1 MENLNTI
8 TSMKMASSV
17 LKDKCEATKANIKK
31 MMTQAGVVE
40 TYKTVKVNIP
50 KIPGEGD
57 DVQFIGLNGVS
68 FYFMKGET
76 IDMPEP
82 LYNLLRDCGKI

>member
-8 TSMKMASSV
+8 TTMKMASSA
-17 LKDKCEATKANIKK
+17 LQDKLEATKTNIKK
-31 MMTQAGVVE
+31 MMARAGVE

-50 KIPGEGD
+50 KIPGDGD
-57 DVQFIGLNGVS
+57 DVQFVGLNGVN
-68 FYFMKGET
+68 FHFMKGTT

-82 LYNLLRDCGKI
+82 LYNLLHDCGKI

>member
-8 TSMKMASSV
+8 TSMKMASSA
-17 LKDKCEATKANIKK
+17 LQDKLEATKANIKK
-31 MMTQAGVVE
+31 MMAQAGVE

-50 KIPGEGD
+50 KFPGEGD
-57 DVQFIGLNGVS
+57 DVQFVGLNGVN
-68 FYFMKGET
+68 FHFMKGTT

>member
-50 KIPGEGD
+50 MIPGDGD
-57 DVQFIGLNGVS
+57 DVQFVGLNGVN
-68 FYFMKGET
+68 FYFMKGTT

>member
-8 TSMKMASSV
+8 TTMKMASSA
-17 LKDKCEATKANIKK
+17 LQDKLEATKTNIKK
-31 MMTQAGVVE
+31 MMAQAGVE

-57 DVQFIGLNGVS
+57 DVQFVGLNGVN
-68 FYFMKGET
+68 FYFMKGAT

-82 LYNLLRDCGKI
+82 LYNLLHDCGKI

>member
-8 TSMKMASSV
+8 TTMKMASSA
-17 LKDKCEATKANIKK
+17 LQDKLEATKTNIKK
-31 MMTQAGVVE
+31 MMARAGVE

-50 KIPGEGD
+50 KIPGDGD
-57 DVQFIGLNGVS
+57 DVQFVGLNGVN
-68 FYFMKGET
+68 FHFMKGTT

>member
-50 KIPGEGD
+50 KIPGDGD
-57 DVQFIGLNGVS
+57 DVQFVGLNGVS
-68 FYFMKGET
+68 FYFMKGAT

>member
-8 TSMKMASSV
+8 TTMKMASSA
-17 LKDKCEATKANIKK
+17 LQDKLEATKTNIKK
-31 MMTQAGVVE
+31 MMAQAGVE

-57 DVQFIGLNGVS
+57 DMQFVGLNGVN
-68 FYFMKGET
+68 FHFMKGTT

>member
-8 TSMKMASSV
+8 TTMKMASSA
-17 LKDKCEATKANIKK
+17 LKDKLEATKTNIKK
-31 MMTQAGVVE
+31 MMAQAGVE

-57 DVQFIGLNGVS
+57 DVQFVGLNGVN
-68 FYFMKGET
+68 FHFMKGTT

-82 LYNLLRDCGKI
+82 LYNLLRDCGNI

>member
-8 TSMKMASSV
+8 TTMKMASSA
-17 LKDKCEATKANIKK
+17 LQDKLEATKTNIKK
-31 MMTQAGVVE
+31 MMAQAGVE

-57 DVQFIGLNGVS
+57 DVQFVGLNGVN
-68 FYFMKGET
+68 FHFMKGTT

>member
-1 MENLNTI
+1 MENINTI

-50 KIPGEGD
+50 KIPGDGD
-57 DVQFIGLNGVS
+57 DVQFVGLNGVN
-68 FYFMKGET
+68 FHFMKGAT

>member
-8 TSMKMASSV
+8 TSMKMASSA
-17 LKDKCEATKANIKK
+17 LQDKLEATKANIKK
-31 MMTQAGVVE
+31 MMAQAGVE

-50 KIPGEGD
+50 KFPGDGD
-57 DVQFIGLNGVS
+57 DVQFVGLNGVN
-68 FYFMKGET
+68 FHFMKGTT

>member
-8 TSMKMASSV
+8 TSMKMASSA
-17 LKDKCEATKANIKK
+17 LQDKLEATKTNIKK
-31 MMTQAGVVE
+31 MMAQAGVE

-50 KIPGEGD
+50 KFPGEGD
-57 DVQFIGLNGVS
+57 DVQFVGLNGVN
-68 FYFMKGET
+68 FHFMKGTT

>member
-31 MMTQAGVVE
+31 MMAQAGVVE

-50 KIPGEGD
+50 KIPGDGD
-57 DVQFIGLNGVS
+57 DVQFVGLNGVN
-68 FYFMKGET
+68 FYFMKGAT

>member
-50 KIPGEGD
+50 QIPGDGD
-57 DVQFIGLNGVS
+57 DVQFVGLNGVN

-76 IDMPEP
+76 LDMPEP